1 MGVWET
7 LGTSTFHCNSDPDPG
22 YALEKMDPDPGPD
35 LLIFCFFLSNEKCS
49 THFSFFMLIFM
60 LNGTSTAHCAQ

>member
-7 LGTSTFHCNSDPDPG
+7 LGTSTFHFNSDPDPG

-35 LLIFCFFLSNEKCS
+35 LLIFGFFYRMKNVQ
-49 THFSFFMLIFM
+49 HFFSFFCLF
-60 LNGTSTAHCAQ
+60 LC